1 VEVNLYKL
9 KPGKLC
15 FIRVTE
21 REALQLIQSLT
32 NQLLTKNPNTGRL
45 ESHCTGDVTEMTIA
59 IQEMVSNGSRTS

>member
-1 VEVNLYKL
+1 MEVNLYNT

-21 REALQLIQSLT
+21 GEALQLIQSLT
-32 NQLLTKNPNTGRL
+32 NQLLAKNPNSGRL

-59 IQEMVSNGSRTS
+59 VHEKGV